1 MRKIDVALFAYGCML
16 DCAAYLKNVAIG
28 DFPEVL
34 QETFSGNSL
43 LANWTASNSLMNE
56 MSKLFLLFLC
66 L

>member
-1 MRKIDVALFAYGCML
+1 MRKTDVALFAYGCML

-43 LANWTASNSLMNE
+43 LAN
-56 MSKLFLLFLC
+56 
-66 L
+66 